1 MKAKRLSLALALLL
15 LALAPQPAKASPAVW
30 VMEEMRLT
38 TLNNGETKTFSKSGG
53 GSEDLDGGYGA
64 VIEAYVAPAA
74 GVSSYVVTD
83 HSEASAYVDT
93 VDYSVTV
100 KVFFI
105 NPSTGLGSW
114 SDWQSASG
122 STYMED
128 TARFNLHQGSGSIPW
143 RTYPY
148 SKAHS
153 WTLPSSGD
161 YPAKV
166 RVTFSFSKVSGY
178 MSVKLAADSSA
189 TVAAGAFGEAIRRSG
204 TGTTLPLAQLS
215 VSSTPISVTVSYSGT
230 VSGSASTPFTLYGVD
245 KDLTVTRALELR
257 VPTAHSTAA
266 TLDGRVKLEISQAG
280 GKAVLARKE

>member
-178 MSVKLAADSSA
+178 MSVNLAPNSSA
-189 TVAAGAFGEAIRRSG
+189 TVAAGAFGDAWKKG
-204 TGTTLPLAQLS
+204 GTTVQLAVLS

-245 KDLTVTRALELR
+245 KDLTVTLSAPSS
-257 VPTAHSTAA
+257 VTSGSKT
-266 TLDGRVKLEISQAG
+266 
-280 GKAVLARKE
+280 

>member
-1 MKAKRLSLALALLL
+1 MLLL

-30 VMEEMRLT
+30 VMDQEYLAT
-38 TLNNGETKTFSKSGG
+38 KDNGRTVTFSTSGG
-53 GSEDLDGGYGA
+53 GSVDLDGGYGA
-64 VIEAYVAPAA
+64 EIYAYVAPAA
-74 GVSSYVVTD
+74 GVSSYTVTAG
-83 HSEASAYVDT
+83 STASAYVDT
-93 VDYSVTV
+93 VDYSVAV

-105 NPSTGLGSW
+105 DPSTGLGSW

-128 TARFNLHQGSGSIPW
+128 SARFSLSGSGSIPW

-148 SKAHS
+148 SRTHS

-178 MSVKLAADSSA
+178 MSVNLAPNSSA

-204 TGTTLPLAQLS
+204 TGTTLPLAVLS

-230 VSGSASTPFTLYGVD
+230 VSGSASTPFTLYGVG
-245 KDLTVTRALELR
+245 KDLTVTLNAPGS
-257 VPTAHSTAA
+257 VT
-266 TLDGRVKLEISQAG
+266 VG
-280 GKAVLARKE
+280 GKTYNFVKWSTSDAGEHALA

>member
-1 MKAKRLSLALALLL
+1 
-15 LALAPQPAKASPAVW
+15 V
-30 VMEEMRLT
+30 
-38 TLNNGETKTFSKSGG
+38 TFSKSGG

-64 VIEAYVAPAA
+64 VIYAYVAPAA
-74 GVSSYVVTD
+74 GVSSYAVTAGSTAD
-83 HSEASAYVDT
+83 AYVDT

-100 KVFFI
+100 SVFFI

-114 SDWQSASG
+114 SSWQSASG
-122 STYMED
+122 STYMD
-128 TARFNLHQGSGSIPW
+128 RPVKFNLHQGSGSIRW
-143 RTYPY
+143 RDYEY
-148 SKAHS
+148 SRAYS

-166 RVTFSFSKVSGY
+166 RVSFSFSKVSGY
-178 MSVKLAADSSA
+178 MSVHLAADSYA

-245 KDLTVTRALELR
+245 RDLTVTL
-257 VPTAHSTAA
+257 TAPSSVTSGGTTYTFVKWVTSDGETTSTSVTITVSKGSSKSA
-266 TLDGRVKLEISQAG
+266 T
-280 GKAVLARKE
+280 AVY